1 MTESE
6 KNNPAAQK
14 SIFGTSAGRMGNA
27 EEMGRLVNFL
37 AGDGIEFMMGNT
49 VLMDGGF
56 IADRYD
62 QIE

>member
-1 MTESE
+1 
-6 KNNPAAQK
+6 
-14 SIFGTSAGRMGNA
+14 MGNA